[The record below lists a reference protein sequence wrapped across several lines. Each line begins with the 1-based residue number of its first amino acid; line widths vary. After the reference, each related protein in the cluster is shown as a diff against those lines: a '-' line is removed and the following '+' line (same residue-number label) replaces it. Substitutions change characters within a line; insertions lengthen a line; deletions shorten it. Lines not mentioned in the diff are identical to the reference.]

1 MSIWRIWAYALSL
14 TALWLIVRFSLG
26 YAYAYNYSE
35 AQPKGVL
42 LNLIFVLALM
52 IFTLYTTYSKE
63 PQVRSYFDDFK
74 LCLRAGVAYSVAIG
88 LAIGVYYS
96 TSNDMSIKRAADYA
110 QLEEALNTP
119 EKVAAITSSNEPL
132 KDLTKEEIQQS
143 YIERVN
149 TMTATKT
156 VVAAG
161 MSGMVL
167 STLIFSLIVPWIFR
181 TVMLKELQ

>member
-1 MSIWRIWAYALSL
+1 MSTWRIWAYALSL
-14 TALWLIVRFSLG
+14 AAVWLIMRFTLG
-26 YAYAYNYSE
+26 YAYAYDYAE
-35 AQPKGVL
+35 AQPKGVM
-42 LNLIFVLALM
+42 LNLIFLLSLLVL
-52 IFTLYTTYSKE
+52 TLYTTYSKE
-63 PQVRSYFDDFK
+63 PQIRSYFDDFK
-74 LCLRAGVAYSVAIG
+74 LCLRAGIAYSVAIG
-88 LAIGVYYS
+88 LSIGIYYS
-96 TSNDMSIKRAADYA
+96 ASNDMSIKRAADYA

-161 MSGMVL
+161 VSGMVL

-181 TVMLKELQ
+181 NVMLKELQ